1 MQPPV
6 TASGDARSRV
16 CVSLSVHEG
25 FFRDKDH
32 REGGSKILIRS
43 DSRISSTND
52 LYIYIYIYV
61 ESNYYDFFF
70 SPSSSFQS
78 VQIGYFFNSE
88 RSMTK

>member
-52 LYIYIYIYV
+52 LYIYIYIYM
-61 ESNYYDFFF
+61 S
-70 SPSSSFQS
+70 SRIITISSSLLPRH
-78 VQIGYFFNSE
+78 FNLY
-88 RSMTK
+88 KLVIFLIVL